1 MSPWLKYLLFQ
12 IPGWIGAAIIA
23 MMAVHWQWLTWPIA
37 AAGIAVW
44 VVKDLLMFPFLR
56 RAYEPDVTGAARLAG
71 ERGVAEGDLT
81 PRGYVRVRGEL
92 WRAAAVSHDEPIAWN
107 SPSAPQRS
115 RASGRDH
122 NFSPACPSAAAFP

>member
-1 MSPWLKYLLFQ
+1 M
-12 IPGWIGAAIIA
+12 IIA

-92 WRAAAVSHDEPIAWN
+92 WRAAAVSHDEPIAAGMEVEIVGAERMELTVRAAKK
-107 SPSAPQRS
+107 SSIRPRS
-115 RASGRDH
+115 
-122 NFSPACPSAAAFP
+122 